1 MTDPNPYRSPHELE
15 HSVAGQRGE
24 STVHCDAASRHVR
37 LVAAFIDGIP
47 LAILYVVLLQV
58 LNAWQGLRQRPI
70 GGPTFLGP
78 TPMFSVATIMWLFVI
93 YEIVQVALIS
103 VFGQSFGKL
112 IMKIRIATVEDDAN
126 PGFVR
131 AVLLRRWLISILGI
145 VPFFALF
152 DHLRIFKEDLRCI
165 HDLLAGTHV
174 IFVETDHAELQ

>member
-1 MTDPNPYRSPHELE
+1 MTDPNPYRSPQDLAQ
-15 HSVAGQRGE
+15 SVAGQRGE
-24 STVHCDAASRHVR
+24 STVHNDAASRHVR
-37 LVAAFIDGIP
+37 LVAAFIDGVP

-58 LNAWQGLRQRPI
+58 LNAWQELRQRPI

-78 TPMFSVATIMWLFVI
+78 TPMFSVSMIMWLFAS
-93 YEIVQVALIS
+93 YEIVQAALIT

-112 IMKIRIATVEDDAN
+112 IMKIRIARVEDDAN

-145 VPFFALF
+145 VPLFTLF

-174 IFVETDHAELQ
+174 VFVETDDTEMR